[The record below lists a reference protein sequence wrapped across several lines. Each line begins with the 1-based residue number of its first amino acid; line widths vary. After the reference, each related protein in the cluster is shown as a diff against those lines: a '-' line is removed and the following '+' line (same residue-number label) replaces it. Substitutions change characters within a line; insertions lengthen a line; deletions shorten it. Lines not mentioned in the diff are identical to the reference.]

1 MCISAILGIGGALI
15 GASASNRAAD
25 AQETAANAQIA
36 AAERNAAQIRSDM
49 SPWRES
55 GMVGQNALAFNL
67 GLGDRPEGYTGFEL
81 SPYQRMGIEKG
92 RDIIEA
98 GASAQGGLYSGATM
112 QALDSD
118 RMGRAQGAYEGYL
131 DRLTGIS
138 NSGQNAAAQSAAAS
152 TNSTNATMNALANIG
167 NAQASGA
174 IGVGNALTSGID
186 TGLGIWSYQNNLD
199 RNPQNSRNSNWLFGG
214 NSWG

>member
-1 MCISAILGIGGALI
+1 MCISAILGVGGALI
-15 GASASNRAAD
+15 GASAASSAAD
-25 AQETAANAQIA
+25 AQTQSANAQIA
-36 AAERNAAQIRSDM
+36 AAERNTAQIREDLA
-49 SPWRES
+49 PWRTG

-67 GLGDRPEGYTGFEL
+67 GLGERPEGYTGFEL

-98 GASAQGGLYSGATM
+98 GASARGGLFSGATM

-167 NAQASGA
+167 NAQSAGA
-174 IGVGNALTSGID
+174 IGVGNALTGGID
-186 TGLGIWSYQNNLD
+186 TGLSIWSYQNNLD
-199 RNPQNSRNSNWLFGG
+199 RNPRNSRGGNSLFGG